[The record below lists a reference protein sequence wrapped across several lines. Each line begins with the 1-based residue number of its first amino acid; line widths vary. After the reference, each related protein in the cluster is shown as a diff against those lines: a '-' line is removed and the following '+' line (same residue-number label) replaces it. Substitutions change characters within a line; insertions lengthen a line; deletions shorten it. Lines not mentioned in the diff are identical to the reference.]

1 MEQESNSSFTP
12 LLLANLYGLYSF
24 PLPMEGTLTKKKE
37 DEEEILHAI
46 SFDQAILYDLL
57 FAKKNDTT
65 IHNSYF
71 AIQQIQVHQYLK
83 CLSQT
88 GTVQGMVLSKT
99 LPKKNTYDATVDTLY
114 GYAIPMT
121 WKQTILLVDLKNQEH
136 MDILRQNKHISTNP
150 VQLDVFYD
158 EGALNN

>member
-1 MEQESNSSFTP
+1 MEQSTP
-12 LLLANLYGLYSF
+12 PLFLFANLYGLYSF
-24 PLPMEGTLTKKKE
+24 PLPNEENTDKKKE

-46 SFDQAILYDLL
+46 SFDQAILYEML
-57 FAKKNDTT
+57 FAKNNDNTF
-65 IHNSYF
+65 NNCFF
-71 AIQQIQVHQYLK
+71 AMKQIQVHQYLK
-83 CLSQT
+83 CLSPT

-99 LPKKNTYDATVDTLY
+99 LPKKNTYDATADTLY

-121 WKQTILLVDLKNQEH
+121 WKQTIVVIDMENQEH
-136 MDILRQNKHISTNP
+136 EHVHYLRENKHISTNP